1 MSEINTEKIMSEI
14 RENISKRGYSDNV
27 LDFEDVT
34 LTRAV
39 SQECKFDIEELER
52 DTDLANSS
60 YIVHYGNIS
69 GRGTIVKRLV
79 RKAVNFLLLPIVTQ
93 QTQFNASVVRNLNQI
108 RNYFTA
114 QRDNQNE
121 KPSAVFFNER
131 QDDQRDILINELATR
146 IAVLEEQVQL
156 LESKVKASDE

>member
-93 QTQFNASVVRNLNQI
+93 QTQFNASVVRSLNQI

-121 KPSAVFFNER
+121 KPSVVFFNER